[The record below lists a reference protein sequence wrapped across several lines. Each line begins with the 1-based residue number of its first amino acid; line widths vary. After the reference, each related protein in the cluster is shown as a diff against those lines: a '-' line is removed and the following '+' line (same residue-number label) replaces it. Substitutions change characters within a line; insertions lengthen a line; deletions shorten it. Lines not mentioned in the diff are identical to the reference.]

1 MHELSLA
8 QNLISQVL
16 SLVQEHQAK
25 RVVRV
30 TVEIG
35 PFSGVV
41 VDSFRFGYE
50 VLSQEHDSS
59 KGSILEI
66 REPERSFKCFSCGNI
81 FTDKRMG
88 DPCPEC
94 GDGTLVAWGGDD
106 IILLSVEME

>member
-16 SLVQEHQAK
+16 NLAREHQAK
-25 RVVRV
+25 KVLRVS
-30 TVEIG
+30 VEIG

-50 VLSQEHDSS
+50 VLSQEHGETR
-59 KGSILEI
+59 GSVLEI
-66 REPERSFKCFSCGNI
+66 REPEQSFRCFSCGHVFNG
-81 FTDKRMG
+81 KKMG
-88 DPCPEC
+88 DPCPDCKE
-94 GDGTLVAWGGDD
+94 GTLVAWGGDD